1 MAKASP
7 SWKLNTFLDS
17 LILELDRAQDT
28 LAVKG
33 LNRPLTY
40 TVKDVSLEL
49 QLFPDYDGRDL
60 RFTTA
65 GPGETGAAR
74 LAFQL
79 GSITDR
85 QIRETTKAVTK
96 DTIAIEQVEGID
108 EETRTTLERI
118 GVRSVEDIA
127 RMERNNID
135 IERAS
140 GRAVDYGRLANVIN
154 RARRR
159 AAPPT
164 VTAATL
170 SAGDAP
176 SLSIRGDNL
185 AMAAGLPGGA
195 GEFPIAY
202 LNGREIPVLSAST
215 RELTLGVADG
225 LVHEGPNE
233 LRVLLDPHAV
243 MTIELQS

>member
-1 MAKASP
+1 MPRAAS
-7 SWKLNTFLDS
+7 SWKLNSFLDS

-49 QLFPDYDGRDL
+49 QLFPDYDGREL
-60 RFTTA
+60 RFQTA
-65 GPGETGAAR
+65 APGETGAAKI
-74 LAFQL
+74 AFQL

-85 QIRETTKAVTK
+85 QIRETTKNPVTK
-96 DTIAIEQVEGID
+96 DHIAIDAVEGID
-108 EETRTTLERI
+108 DETKETLHRI
-118 GVRSVEDIA
+118 GVTSVEDIA

-135 IERAS
+135 L
-140 GRAVDYGRLANVIN
+140 GRISDNRVDYSRLANVIN

-159 AAPPT
+159 AAPPS

-170 SAGDAP
+170 SAGDEPA
-176 SLSIRGDNL
+176 LSIRGQNL
-185 AMAAGLPGGA
+185 AVAASVAGA
-195 GEFPIAY
+195 GEFPVAY
-202 LNGREIPVLSAST
+202 LNGTIVPVLSASPG
-215 RELTLGVADG
+215 ELRLAVPPS
-225 LVHEGPNE
+225 LVRPGPNE

-243 MTIELQS
+243 MTVELQS